1 MIALLTFTTLAV
13 VTLLALAVASA
24 FHWLLLHI
32 AFHLMRPATAQRPP
46 ARIQLVRGTSQVV
59 RAFAPHR

>member
-1 MIALLTFTTLAV
+1 MIALLSFTTLAV

-24 FHWLLLHI
+24 FHWLLLQV
-32 AFHLMRPATAQRPP
+32 AFLWMRPATAKGLP
-46 ARIQLVRGTSQVV
+46 ARTELVRGTSRLV

>member
-24 FHWLLLHI
+24 LHWLLLHV
-32 AFHLMRPATAQRPP
+32 AFHLMRPATAGRVRQRTE
-46 ARIQLVRGTSQVV
+46 LVRGTSGVV